1 MSKSQSFRPRGLTA
15 AALALAL
22 SACASTGGLQPKGQI
37 HDADAQLASQES
49 LGQYVRSGAEF
60 PAANWWTAFGD
71 PQLDTLIREA
81 LAAQPSLD
89 AANARVDLA
98 NAQLGLITQED
109 KWQGQ
114 AVGQISGVQLPE
126 TIIPEPIG
134 GEFKA
139 TTIGRVQF
147 SKTFDVWGSN
157 KAKQAQSLDAVH
169 AAQVDVQAA
178 RLSIAANIAR
188 AYVGLDQAYRAKDVA
203 AEERQ
208 RNEALL
214 NLASARVRKGL
225 DNELQVR
232 NSQMAIAS
240 AQQLSFAAD
249 QQIALLKHAI
259 AALMGQGPDRGNAI
273 TRPSLKQAG
282 RLGVPSVLPSELLGH
297 RPDLVAAR
305 WRVEAAAKGID
316 VAKAAFYPTINLSG
330 MAGLAAADVMDLFS
344 AKALLLQVGPS
355 ISLPLFAQ
363 GRLQGQLAVNDAQYD
378 LAVAQYNGL
387 LAGALREVADALT
400 SNRTLDAQIG
410 SLQMAVDAARKA
422 EAIAV
427 ARYRAG
433 LGTQIDVL
441 NAQRP
446 LLQMN
451 QQLVALKAQK
461 NQTLVDLNTAL
472 GGGVLMQG
480 N

>member
-1 MSKSQSFRPRGLTA
+1 
-15 AALALAL
+15 
-22 SACASTGGLQPKGQI
+22 
-37 HDADAQLASQES
+37 
-49 LGQYVRSGAEF
+49 
-60 PAANWWTAFGD
+60 
-71 PQLDTLIREA
+71 
-81 LAAQPSLD
+81 
-89 AANARVDLA
+89 
-98 NAQLGLITQED
+98 
-109 KWQGQ
+109 
-114 AVGQISGVQLPE
+114 
-126 TIIPEPIG
+126 
-134 GEFKA
+134 
-139 TTIGRVQF
+139 
-147 SKTFDVWGSN
+147 
-157 KAKQAQSLDAVH
+157 
-169 AAQVDVQAA
+169 
-178 RLSIAANIAR
+178 
-188 AYVGLDQAYRAKDVA
+188 
-203 AEERQ
+203 
-208 RNEALL
+208 
-214 NLASARVRKGL
+214 
-225 DNELQVR
+225 
-232 NSQMAIAS
+232 
-240 AQQLSFAAD
+240 
-249 QQIALLKHAI
+249 
-259 AALMGQGPDRGNAI
+259 
-273 TRPSLKQAG
+273 
-282 RLGVPSVLPSELLGH
+282 
-297 RPDLVAAR
+297 
-305 WRVEAAAKGID
+305 
-316 VAKAAFYPTINLSG
+316 

-472 GGGVLMQG
+472 GGGVLMEG